1 MKKVLIAAI
10 CMCGALAISVSA
22 QDAPKKG
29 AKRTDE
35 QKALWKTM
43 VTKYDTNN
51 DKKLDKEERAK
62 ISAEDQAK
70 LDKAGLGKAAQGK
83 CHGKK
88 GKK

>member
-29 AKRTDE
+29 AKRTVE

-43 VTKYDTNN
+43 VT
-51 DKKLDKEERAK
+51 
-62 ISAEDQAK
+62 
-70 LDKAGLGKAAQGK
+70 
-83 CHGKK
+83 
-88 GKK
+88 